1 MTPPRLGPW
10 GAYGAAS
17 ALYLGLA
24 VPLCFRPVAGPSAQ
38 AWVEGNGWGGLALLL
53 GPQVQWSY
61 GLNLL
66 GTLAIGGLLVH
77 LLLAHRQGVASEP
90 GLVFLLVAFFYL
102 SPLNLPGFLVF
113 DRFERLGLFL
123 LLLLYRLHL
132 FAQRQG
138 GLWRW
143 WLLSPLWLLCLY
155 LDWQTT
161 CLFALS
167 LGLAQVIALDL
178 PSLWGPGVSLGAA
191 AGGLKVYLWFTDQ
204 TLDKLRPGPTGWSWW
219 DGPLSL
225 LVWGGLIGFV
235 LWPMVLFWG
244 LRRSPQARRSRAF
257 WVPMTFLWLLTL
269 TSPWTLGHLPEPP
282 VRLLGLSAFGT
293 LLLGLYLSGRP
304 VKLGLPDFFLFL
316 GALVILFLTLRD
328 PLLAFETAL
337 RKRDPQALAW
347 ALGPSL
353 ATLGSLWFGLWL
365 YWRKVQRP
373 EAALFLGLYLN
384 LIAALA
390 LSPWLYL
397 ANYSLGGFY
406 GLKANQLLVNYA
418 KRHLA
423 GQSLGFPGSGA
434 LVPDLWEGGCQSPP
448 QTDYLIL
455 ADPILTA
462 GGYCFSLNEVET
474 AYLQVEPLGPY
485 RVWRRKDL
493 PQEP

>member
-1 MTPPRLGPW
+1 
-10 GAYGAAS
+10 
-17 ALYLGLA
+17 
-24 VPLCFRPVAGPSAQ
+24 
-38 AWVEGNGWGGLALLL
+38 
-53 GPQVQWSY
+53 
-61 GLNLL
+61 
-66 GTLAIGGLLVH
+66 
-77 LLLAHRQGVASEP
+77 
-90 GLVFLLVAFFYL
+90 
-102 SPLNLPGFLVF
+102 
-113 DRFERLGLFL
+113 
-123 LLLLYRLHL
+123 
-132 FAQRQG
+132 
-138 GLWRW
+138 
-143 WLLSPLWLLCLY
+143 
-155 LDWQTT
+155 
-161 CLFALS
+161 
-167 LGLAQVIALDL
+167 
-178 PSLWGPGVSLGAA
+178 
-191 AGGLKVYLWFTDQ
+191 
-204 TLDKLRPGPTGWSWW
+204 
-219 DGPLSL
+219 
-225 LVWGGLIGFV
+225 
-235 LWPMVLFWG
+235 
-244 LRRSPQARRSRAF
+244 
-257 WVPMTFLWLLTL
+257 
-269 TSPWTLGHLPEPP
+269 
-282 VRLLGLSAFGT
+282 
-293 LLLGLYLSGRP
+293 
-304 VKLGLPDFFLFL
+304 
-316 GALVILFLTLRD
+316 
-328 PLLAFETAL
+328 LAFETAL